1 MWETSC
7 STLLHCI
14 PSIANAET
22 PAPDSALEDAM
33 ARPIPIAP
41 HYHADH
47 DQPFDLLVP
56 YSFASTVLTVFLFN
70 SLSNL

>member
-33 ARPIPIAP
+33 ARPIPIAAATITP
-41 HYHADH
+41 IMTS
-47 DQPFDLLVP
+47 LLI
-56 YSFASTVLTVFLFN
+56 FL
-70 SLSNL
+70 SLIALLARF